1 MIKSI
6 YFMFFVCACLFG
18 LFACSAKAQDKFK
31 NLSSDDFEKL
41 IQDEDIQRVDVR
53 TVAEYS
59 QGHIPGSLNINVLD
73 EKFAA
78 EADELLDK
86 ERPVAVYCK
95 SGRRSRNAARILTK
109 KDLRFTTWIKDSK
122 TGRNLVK
129 TSNSKNTHADIYV
142 EILKFPQNVRMF
154 FMIKIELFQ
163 RLKHTF
169 QYNSSRNFAIGCFRN
184 NQRSRCFYHII
195 CHNHV
200 TTNR

>member
-129 TSNSKNTHADIYV
+129 TSNSKKYTCGHLRGNSEVSTKCPHVFYDKNRITSTTEAYV
-142 EILKFPQNVRMF
+142 SIQ
-154 FMIKIELFQ
+154 Q
-163 RLKHTF
+163 
-169 QYNSSRNFAIGCFRN
+169 
-184 NQRSRCFYHII
+184 
-195 CHNHV
+195 
-200 TTNR
+200 